1 MGRSVGADGESGP
14 FSPEPHQRAEEME
27 EAPRVATL
35 TLDREARILRRE
47 GIPGLHGGEP
57 AVGADPPLHRC
68 SRDETIS
75 LRPGGCLGIRD
86 GTTRSLR
93 RVDHADLVAVIA
105 GGRSRSVRRSI

>member
-1 MGRSVGADGESGP
+1 MDVDRAVGVPAFEGEHVIGRWERSVGADGESGP

-75 LRPGGCLGIRD
+75 LRPGGCLGD
-86 GTTRSLR
+86 P
-93 RVDHADLVAVIA
+93 
-105 GGRSRSVRRSI
+105 